1 MHDIPELDRKGLRQ
15 FALTFAAIVATV
27 FGLILPFLLDA
38 AYPLWPWLIAG
49 AFTLWGLAAPDSVAP
64 FYRLWMRFGGIMGNI
79 INRIILGTVFFL
91 IIWPIGAIMRLT
103 GKDPM
108 ARTWDPNLES
118 YRIPSAPL
126 KSNHMERPY

>member
-15 FALTFAAIVATV
+15 FALTFAAIVAAV

-38 AYPLWPWLIAG
+38 AFPLWPWIIAG
-49 AFTLWGLAAPDSVAP
+49 AFTLWGLVAPDSVAP
-64 FYRLWMRFGGIMGNI
+64 FYRLWMRFGGFMGTL

-91 IIWPIGAIMRLT
+91 IIWPTGAILRLR

-108 ARTWDPNLES
+108 ARTWDPNLNS
-118 YRIPSAPL
+118 YRIPSEPL
-126 KSNHMERPY
+126 KPDHMEKPY